1 MDEIFNQSISSKKP
15 SNKIKKKK
23 VKYMNITIF
32 LVIIHCVS
40 FLIQKIMEFQ
50 YNDSDSD
57 SYRRILTK
65 DIFLVSEDII
75 ITIFIIKFLYK
86 FNNNLIIIFSILYF
100 IIGEMMILYFILNIF
115 YLQSEKHIEWIVIYI
130 INIILFFIEGYLL
143 FSCSEIIEKE
153 KELINRE
160 KYGYK
165 NNEEM
170 VYKSLTIKTIIDR

>member
-1 MDEIFNQSISSKKP
+1 
-15 SNKIKKKK
+15 
-23 VKYMNITIF
+23 
-32 LVIIHCVS
+32 
-40 FLIQKIMEFQ
+40 
-50 YNDSDSD
+50 
-57 SYRRILTK
+57 
-65 DIFLVSEDII
+65 
-75 ITIFIIKFLYK
+75 
-86 FNNNLIIIFSILYF
+86 
-100 IIGEMMILYFILNIF
+100 MMILYFILNIF
-115 YLQSEKHIEWIVIYI
+115 YLQYEKHIEWIVIYI